1 MPPESQPSH
10 RPTLEDLLRFKKAE
24 RPSPEFWAEFDR
36 GLRRKQLAALVK
48 QPKGWAR
55 VRPALWRGVR
65 WAAVPATAAAAV
77 ALVVTQVSVSTVQ
90 QEAPLEVA
98 SRLVGGETLPSAPL
112 AEAPASVVSHESAVQ
127 TAVTESEPGVAP
139 AEMVSA
145 PVVAVATLPDHAAS
159 WSTPSVEIPPV
170 RTVETASV
178 KTSHRNG
185 QNRSSWSSRYNSLA
199 REVLS
204 SRPAEPLFQF
214 ASLDTSASSLGAQS
228 AASSLLATSTLR
240 NGRASADRDF
250 RDLEARFGVS
260 SSSLSFRF

>member
-1 MPPESQPSH
+1 MPPESQPPH
-10 RPTLEDLLRFKKAE
+10 RPTLEDLLRFKQAE

-55 VRPALWRGVR
+55 VRPVLWRGVR

-77 ALVVTQVSVSTVQ
+77 ALVVTQVSISTVS

-98 SRLVGGETLPSAPL
+98 SRKVVAESLPTAPL
-112 AEAPASVVSHESAVQ
+112 TEAPASVAPEVAAVH
-127 TAVTESEPGVAP
+127 TASTVVDPGVAP

-145 PVVAVATLPDHAAS
+145 PVVAVATPSDQPAS
-159 WSTPSVEIPPV
+159 WSAASVANAPV
-170 RTVETASV
+170 RPVETVAV
-178 KTSHRNG
+178 KANNRSPQH
-185 QNRSSWSSRYNSLA
+185 RSSWSSRYNSLA

-204 SRPAEPLFQF
+204 SRPAEPFFQF
-214 ASLDTSASSLGAQS
+214 ASLETPASSLEAPS
-228 AASSLLATSTLR
+228 TSSSLLAATTLR
-240 NGRASADRDF
+240 SGRAPADRDF